1 MNNYKVW
8 NRKDSINGV
17 KASYFLKQSPFDTC
31 KSDIILIYADNGK
44 VSNIEC
50 KDILAKLYDI
60 DIELDTY
67 EFMTEYFRKLEEL
80 NKNNESVE

>member
-1 MNNYKVW
+1 MKNYKIW
-8 NRKDSINGV
+8 NRKERINGIEA
-17 KASYFLKQSPFDTC
+17 KHFLNQSPFNTC

-44 VSNIEC
+44 VSNVEC
-50 KDILAKLYDI
+50 KDVLAKVYDI

-80 NKNNESVE
+80 NNNESV